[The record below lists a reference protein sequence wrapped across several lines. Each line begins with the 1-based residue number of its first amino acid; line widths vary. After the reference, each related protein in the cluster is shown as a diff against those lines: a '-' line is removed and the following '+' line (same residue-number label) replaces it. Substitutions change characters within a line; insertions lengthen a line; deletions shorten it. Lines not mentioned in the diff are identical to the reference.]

1 MYKRQAQ
8 YYKHKYIFKFVFE
21 VSPACS
27 AVFRDVYKRQVK
39 NSRVV
44 HTVIKSD
51 RRFTYEEAQEII
63 ETGKGDFQ
71 EEVLSLIHI

>member
-1 MYKRQAQ
+1 MRFILRYQ
-8 YYKHKYIFKFVFE
+8 FLT
-21 VSPACS
+21 CG
-27 AVFRDVYKRQVK
+27 
-39 NSRVV
+39 V

-71 EEVLSLIHI
+71 EEVLQLDKLAKILRENR

>member
-1 MYKRQAQ
+1 M
-8 YYKHKYIFKFVFE
+8 
-21 VSPACS
+21 
-27 AVFRDVYKRQVK
+27 K

-71 EEVLSLIHI
+71 EEVLQLDKLAKYCVRTALRQEPSTSTATK

>member
-1 MYKRQAQ
+1 M
-8 YYKHKYIFKFVFE
+8 
-21 VSPACS
+21 
-27 AVFRDVYKRQVK
+27 K

-63 ETGKGDFQ
+63 ETGKGDFK
-71 EEVLSLIHI
+71 EEVLQLDKLAKYCVRTVSRQEPSTSTATK